1 MAGEIWA
8 LEKIVMLEKVLTW
21 IGNVVLASAL
31 VLLASPNIVFAQ
43 DGDNQAAQSTVN
55 GGDEPGRIVVPLTGT
70 AHVLS
75 VNGLAVSPASFD
87 TGVVQIGDSKTQTVT
102 LSHVGELEDAP
113 IVIESADLFGAS
125 FDEYQTDFVGFVTL
139 NPGESVDFDVVF
151 TPIVPGTKSAGLRM
165 DVEGASAPQV
175 VLFNGWSRYP
185 LTSDLSVSD
194 NNVKFGQTN
203 MGKSV
208 TKNLVF
214 ENLGETDAP
223 NINVSQF
230 DMSGDTP
237 SAFTTNFAPF
247 TISPGQTKSIA
258 ITMIGAQEGNKNA
271 TLTVTHDGN
280 NPSVESTLS
289 GKVVVPTAQ
298 PVNFSKSTLANANIK
313 RGTSAQFGPDDKLYV
328 AEMDG
333 HIEVYSITRNAKNNY
348 SANLLETINHIA
360 NVPNHNDDGTPNNT
374 LNKRLLTGILVTG
387 TAANPIIY
395 AASSDPRQAAGPS
408 GHDSNLDTNSGIL
421 HRLTKN
427 GGNWSKQ
434 DLVRGLP
441 RSEENHVANGLIM
454 HNGNILLNIGGNTNM
469 GVPSNNFAEIA
480 EYALSAAILE
490 IDIAAIGNTTYDLP
504 TLNDEDRPGADD
516 ANDPFGGNNGK
527 NQAKLI
533 PNSPVKLYATGF
545 RNAYDIV
552 KTESGKIY
560 TFDNGPNPGWGGW
573 PNANCENN
581 IDNGGAHHWDGLHLV
596 TKNFYG
602 GHPNPTRG
610 NLNNKFNA
618 SNPQTPIVG
627 PANPEECDYKQSGNG
642 DGSLTIVKDSVNG
655 LTEYTAS
662 NFGGSLQGELLA
674 ASYTKQEVIRVKLN
688 AAGTAVTS
696 KAILMGNIGQVPLD
710 VTAQGD
716 DDVFPGTVWVIDNV
730 ANSITVLEPSDY

>member
-1 MAGEIWA
+1 
-8 LEKIVMLEKVLTW
+8 MLEKVLSW
-21 IGNVVLASAL
+21 IGNVVLASVL
-31 VLLASPNIVFAQ
+31 VLLSSQHVVFAQ
-43 DGDNQAAQSTVN
+43 DGDTQATQSTVN

-75 VNGLAVSPASFD
+75 VNGLAVSPSSFD
-87 TGVVQIGDSKTQTVT
+87 TGVVQIGESTTQTVT
-102 LSHVGELEDAP
+102 LSHVGELDDAP

-125 FDEYQTDFVGFVTL
+125 YDEYQTDFVGFVTL
-139 NPGESVDFDVVF
+139 NPGESVDFDVTF
-151 TPIVPGTKSAGLRM
+151 TPLVPGTKSAGLRM

-194 NNVKFGQTN
+194 NDLKFGQINT
-203 MGKSV
+203 GKTV
-208 TKNLVF
+208 VKNLVF

-223 NINVSQF
+223 VINVTQF
-230 DMSGDTP
+230 DYSGDTP
-237 SAFTTNFAPF
+237 NAFTSNFTPF
-247 TISPGQTKSIA
+247 TLNPGQTKSVA
-258 ITMIGAQEGNKNA
+258 ITMSGAQEGTKNA
-271 TLTVTHDGN
+271 ILTASHDGN
-280 NPSVESTLS
+280 NEAVESVLS
-289 GKVVVPTAQ
+289 GTVITPSSIPA
-298 PVNFSKSTLANANIK
+298 NFTKSSLANANIK

-333 HIEVYSITRNAKNNY
+333 YIEVYTITRNGKNNY
-348 SANLLETINHIA
+348 SASLTETINLIA
-360 NVPNHNDDGTPNNT
+360 NVQNHNDDGSKNNS
-374 LNKRLLTGILVTG
+374 LKKRLLTGILVTG

-408 GHDSNLDTNSGIL
+408 GFDSNLDTNSGIL
-421 HRLTKN
+421 HKLTKN

-441 RSEENHVANGLIM
+441 RSEENHVANGLIL
-454 HNGNILLNIGGNTNM
+454 HNGKILLNMGGHTNM

-490 IDIAAIGNTTYDLP
+490 IDIASIGNSTYDLP
-504 TLNDEDRPGADD
+504 TLNDEDRAGVND

-552 KTESGKIY
+552 KTLSGKIY

-596 TKNFYG
+596 TKGFYG

-610 NLNNKFNA
+610 NLSNTFNA
-618 SNPQTPIVG
+618 SNPQTPIEG
-627 PANPEECDYKQSGNG
+627 PANPEECVYKQSGNG

-674 ASYTKQEVIRVKLN
+674 ASYTKQEILRIKLN
-688 AAGTAVTS
+688 GAGTAVTS
-696 KAILMGNIGQVPLD
+696 KSVLMGGVGKVPLD

-716 DDVFPGTVWVIDNV
+716 NDVFPGTIWVIDNI

>member
-1 MAGEIWA
+1 
-8 LEKIVMLEKVLTW
+8 MLEKVLTW
-21 IGNVVLASAL
+21 VGNVVLASAL
-31 VLLASPNIVFAQ
+31 VLLSSPNMVFAQ
-43 DGDNQAAQSTVN
+43 DGETQSAQSTVN

-75 VNGLAVSPASFD
+75 VNGLAVSPSTFD
-87 TGVVQIGDSKTQTVT
+87 TGVVQIGESTTQTVT
-102 LSHVGELEDAP
+102 LSHVGELDDAP

-125 FDEYQTDFVGFVTL
+125 YDEYFTDFVGFITL
-139 NPGESVDFDVVF
+139 NPGESVDFDVTF

-194 NNVKFGQTN
+194 NDVKFGQINT
-203 MGKSV
+203 GKTV
-208 TKNLVF
+208 VKNLVF

-223 NINVSQF
+223 VINVTQF
-230 DMSGDTP
+230 DYSGDTP
-237 SAFTTNFAPF
+237 SAFSSNFSPF
-247 TISPGQTKSIA
+247 TLNPGQTKSIA
-258 ITMIGAQEGNKNA
+258 ITMSGAQEGAKNA
-271 TLTVTHDGN
+271 TLTVSHDGN
-280 NPSVESTLS
+280 NEAVESVLS
-289 GKVVVPTAQ
+289 GTVITPTSVPA
-298 PVNFSKSTLANANIK
+298 NFTKSSLANANIK
-313 RGTSAQFGPDDKLYV
+313 RGTSAQFGPDNKLYV

-333 HIEVYSITRNAKNNY
+333 YIEVYNVTRNGKNNY
-348 SANLLETINHIA
+348 SASLDETINLIA
-360 NVPNHNDDGTPNNT
+360 NVQNHNDDGSKNNS
-374 LNKRLLTGILVTG
+374 LNKRLLTGIFITG

-408 GHDSNLDTNSGIL
+408 GYDSNLDTNSGIL

-441 RSEENHVANGLIM
+441 RSEENHVANGLIL
-454 HNGNILLNIGGNTNM
+454 HEGNILIAMGGHTNM

-490 IDIAAIGNTTYDLP
+490 IDIASIGNSTYDLP
-504 TLNDEDRPGADD
+504 TLNDEDRAGASD

-533 PNSPVKLYATGF
+533 PSSPVKLYATGF

-552 KTESGKIY
+552 KTQSGKIY

-596 TKNFYG
+596 TKGFYG

-610 NLNNKFNA
+610 NLSNTFNS

-627 PANPEECDYKQSGNG
+627 AANPEECEYKQSGNG
-642 DGSLTIVKDSVNG
+642 DGALTIVKDSVNG

-662 NFGGSLQGELLA
+662 NFGGSMQGELLA
-674 ASYTKQEVIRVKLN
+674 ASYTKQEILRIKLN
-688 AAGTAVTS
+688 GSGTAVTS
-696 KAILMGNIGQVPLD
+696 KSVLMDNVGQVPLD

-716 DDVFPGTVWVIDNV
+716 NDVFPGTIWVIDNV